1 MPRFRLLIE
10 YNGTR
15 YAGWQV
21 QKNARTVQGELIRA
35 AREVTRRETLE
46 VYGAGRTDAGVH
58 ALGQVAHLDVATTLP
73 PGTLRE
79 RLNEAL
85 PSDITVLAL
94 TVASHRFHARH
105 DAVARRYVYQI
116 SRRRTA
122 FGKRFVWWV
131 REPLDVGR
139 MRAAAATFR
148 GLHDFEAFSDDSRD
162 EKSTRVLVDDVAV
175 VERGDLVLVRVTG
188 SHFLW
193 RMVRRMVGV
202 LVAVGTGDLAPS
214 DVAPLMRGSGELPAR
229 LTAPAAGLF
238 LEAVVYPGEALPPA
252 DGAGLLEL
260 PTLEALRA
268 APAVAGRDGDVGSRR
283 IPPHAATAPARP
295 SDAADVRRGGASR
308 HAPRRPPRRRR

>member
-35 AREVTRRETLE
+35 AREVTQRETLE

-73 PGTLRE
+73 AGTLLE
-79 RLNEAL
+79 RLNDAL
-85 PSDITVLAL
+85 PGDINVRAL

-131 REPLDVGR
+131 RAPLDLDAMR
-139 MRAAAATFR
+139 RAAGVFQ
-148 GLHDFEAFSDDSRD
+148 GLHDFEAFSDDRRS
-162 EKSTRVLVDDVAV
+162 EKSTKVLVDDVAI
-175 VERGDLVLVRVTG
+175 VERGDLVLMRVTG

-202 LVAVGTGDLAPS
+202 LVAVGSGEVKAA
-214 DVAPLMRGSGELPAR
+214 DVAQLMRGSGELPAR
-229 LTAPAAGLF
+229 LTAPASGLF
-238 LEAVVYPGEALPPA
+238 LEAVAYPGETLPAA

-260 PTLEALRA
+260 PSAPESLGNSPRLPRA
-268 APAVAGRDGDVGSRR
+268 AA
-283 IPPHAATAPARP
+283 ARP
-295 SDAADVRRGGASR
+295 RPGVRR
-308 HAPRRPPRRRR
+308 PRGPRAR